1 MKKKIFLFLFIIIT
15 SLSLLENV
23 KAEKVIVQR
32 HDVTNLNIRDEK
44 ITFTG
49 WAFINCTQNY
59 TDYKET
65 IHDSWRKWR
74 WPKNQNQSY

>member
-23 KAEKVIVQR
+23 KAEKGNCGAVR
-32 HDVTNLNIRDEK
+32 YDVTNLNIRDEK

-59 TDYKET
+59 KDYKGNFSPST
-65 IHDSWRKWR
+65 PLHRGSR
-74 WPKNQNQSY
+74 